1 MAKPHREELFQVTL
15 KHNTSTVRETLGIKK
30 TRKNTTEKSALFN
43 SNFTAGSVGI
53 VILKLLCM
61 CIGE

>member
-1 MAKPHREELFQVTL
+1 MREI
-15 KHNTSTVRETLGIKK
+15 LGIKK
-30 TRKNTTEKSALFN
+30 IRKNIIEKSVFFN
-43 SNFTAGSVGI
+43 SNFIVGSVGI